1 MARWSL
7 RTKLVA
13 VAVLA
18 LLPVLF
24 LSGWRAWHD
33 ARLGQVRRADA
44 AAAVAEEI
52 GRAHV

>member
-24 LSGWRAWHD
+24 LSG
-33 ARLGQVRRADA
+33 
-44 AAAVAEEI
+44 
-52 GRAHV
+52 